1 MRRITFDL
9 LYCWFVTSLIY
20 YGLGKS
26 LFTRGRFRRYDKV
39 VRLPILINRSGLNAG
54 SLAGDVFSN
63 NALMG
68 FFEIIAHCVAPL
80 IMDMKY
86 LGRRGALSLMF
97 FIGGI
102 SCLGSLL
109 FKNLSRCATDEVTL
123 CDEVSQVNSL
133 LIGWFFHWSKNFSTL
148 YAIRFFCKSLDGL
161 LLLASLVS
169 QLVLQ

>member
-1 MRRITFDL
+1 MRPFL
-9 LYCWFVTSLIY
+9 PN
-20 YGLGKS
+20 
-26 LFTRGRFRRYDKV
+26 
-39 VRLPILINRSGLNAG
+39 RLGLNAG
-54 SLAGDVFSN
+54 SLAGDVFTN

-123 CDEVSQVNSL
+123 CDEVSKVNSH
-133 LIGWFFHWSKNFSTL
+133 F
-148 YAIRFFCKSLDGL
+148 
-161 LLLASLVS
+161 
-169 QLVLQ
+169 